1 MRFVDT
7 RLRVLRT
14 LPDHTKFNTFKFLQI
29 RNSQKE
35 MQMLIAIEGIDGAGK
50 TTNAHFLKEE
60 LEKRGFKVV
69 VLKEPTNSEW
79 GKKIRESVNSRLS
92 PEEELE
98 LFILDRKHD
107 VEHNIIPALKEG
119 KIVIMDRYYYS
130 NVAYQGARGLNVEEI
145 KKINE
150 EIAPKPDLV
159 ILLDVDP
166 EKGVERI
173 KNRGDR
179 PNEFEDMEYLQKVRE
194 IFLSVKDDNVIV
206 VDANRELDEVKRDVL
221 NVVLSRLRSR

>member
-1 MRFVDT
+1 V
-7 RLRVLRT
+7 
-14 LPDHTKFNTFKFLQI
+14 
-29 RNSQKE
+29 
-35 MQMLIAIEGIDGAGK
+35 LIAIEGIDGAGK

-60 LEKRGFKVV
+60 LEKRGFKAV

-79 GKKIRESVNSRLS
+79 GKKIRESVNNRLS

-107 VEHNIIPALKEG
+107 VEHNIIPALNEG

-130 NVAYQGARGLNVEEI
+130 NIAYQGARGLNVGEI
-145 KKINE
+145 KKRNE

-159 ILLDVDP
+159 ILLDVNP

-173 KNRGDR
+173 KNRGDH
-179 PNEFEDMEYLQKVRE
+179 PNKFEDLKYLQKVRE
-194 IFLSVKDDNVIV
+194 IFLSIKDDNIV
-206 VDANRELDEVKRDVL
+206 LVNANRELDEVKREVL
-221 NVVLSRLRSR
+221 NIVLNILQPR